1 MKIYVCIKQIPDP
14 NTVVSKLDPNT
25 KRLVRSGVSLV
36 LDPGDEST
44 ISAAIKLRDTLG
56 NSELTVVSMGPASA
70 QEAMRRALAMG
81 ADRAILVTDPALAG
95 SDALGTARVLAAVLK
110 KENPDL
116 IFCSTE
122 STDGYTGMVPGGIA
136 EFLGIPQLT
145 FAREITVEGQKAV
158 IKRVTLT
165 GYQTVEA
172 PLPAVVT
179 IASGSFE
186 AIYPTMKGIMG
197 AKKKPFA
204 QLTLQDL
211 DLDASEVGEAG
222 ARERVLSIGTVEA
235 RAAGQV
241 LKDDGNAAQIIADFL
256 QRHQLL

>member
-44 ISAAIKLRDTLG
+44 ISAAIKIRDTIG
-56 NSELTVVSMGPASA
+56 DSEVTVVAMGPASA

-81 ADRAILVTDPALAG
+81 ADRAILVTDTALAG
-95 SDALGTARVLAAVLK
+95 SDALGTARVLAAILK
-110 KENPDL
+110 NEAPDL
-116 IFCSTE
+116 VFCSTE

-136 EFLGIPQLT
+136 EFLNLPQLT
-145 FAREITVEGQKAV
+145 FAREINVEGAKAI

-165 GYQTVEA
+165 GYQTVES
-172 PLPAVVT
+172 PTPAVVT

-197 AKKKPFA
+197 AKKKPFT
-204 QLTLQDL
+204 QLTLADL
-211 DLDASEVGEAG
+211 GIDPSQVGEAG
-222 ARERVLSIGTVEA
+222 ARERIATKEKPKHERQDRSSKMMAILPRLS
-235 RAAGQV
+235 
-241 LKDDGNAAQIIADFL
+241 
-256 QRHQLL
+256 